1 MKMKTKFLELLLVLI
16 MLFAVMPISVFADS
30 FVVAGEEFEYFL
42 SADGG
47 YSITGYDGEADV
59 LEIPSHI
66 DGVPVTMIEDLYN
79 DFGGYKVIIPE
90 TVKRIVDGA
99 LVCNTNIIEI
109 EVDADNAFYCDVE
122 GVLYNKDVTTLV
134 YYPEGREDKT
144 YTLPDT
150 VTELAERCCHYAKFE
165 TFNFSSNLKKIGMRA
180 FYYAQNL
187 KEVILPEGLEIICDD
202 PFMGCRQIQ
211 ELRIPDSV
219 TTIGG
224 GLLYGC
230 TSLKSVHIGSGVES
244 LAYNAFE
251 DGGYSLEKIT
261 ASPDNKIVT
270 AIGNVLFNKD
280 MTSLIKYPA
289 NKADVSYTI
298 PSSVVEIKMG
308 AFKGVKALESLKLPD
323 NLTELD
329 DEAITECYALKEGR
343 IPDKITYLGLNF
355 YSCDAMESFY
365 IGKSVTVEG
374 AYGICTNCDS
384 LKEILV
390 DPENPYLSSQGGVL
404 YNKDKTEVKKFPMG
418 LDMKSYKIPSSV
430 KEIGNNAFYDQKDYY
445 EILMEEGEIYVD
457 DCLLEYGYVY
467 NSDGNVCVRIGTRI
481 IGKGAFWGENYIW
494 GISLPEETE
503 IICTEAFGACDLLQ
517 SIYIP
522 EGVKYMGSYTFAS
535 SDMLSDIYYGGTEVQ
550 WNRIENIENV
560 SINENV
566 TIHFESKGNEFVN
579 PVLPEDMYENTYVDE
594 KSGISVSTDTEAT
607 LYTEDIKTPEIVEN
621 VGALLPKA
629 KVESVYEINLQKDG
643 EEIQPED
650 RVLVKIPAKNRFA
663 RVYRMEEDG
672 SLMDMNAIY
681 EAGYLWFYTDHFSFY
696 ALGMKQAE
704 YYELG
709 DVDMNEAINVKDA
722 TAVQKHLA
730 SVQEY
735 QVDVIDLLMDF
746 DKNEN
751 VNIKDATAIQ
761 KYVAGLI

>member
-1 MKMKTKFLELLLVLI
+1 MKMRTKIFSFLLVLI
-16 MLFAVMPISVFADS
+16 MLFSVMPLSVLADS
-30 FVVAGEEFEYFL
+30 FVVAGEDFEYYP

-47 YSITGYDGEADV
+47 YSITGYDGDAQV

-66 DGVPVTMIEDLYN
+66 DGIPVTMIENLYN
-79 DFGGYKVIIPE
+79 DFRGYKVIIPE
-90 TVKRIVDGA
+90 TVKRISDGA
-99 LVCNTNIIEI
+99 LVCNTRITEI
-109 EVDADNAFYCDVE
+109 EVDEDNAFYCDVD
-122 GVLYNKDVTTLV
+122 GVLYDKDVTTLV

-150 VTELAERCCHYAKFE
+150 VTDLAERCCHYAKFE

-180 FYYAQNL
+180 FYYAENL

-202 PFMGCRQIQ
+202 AFMGCRELQ

-219 TTIGG
+219 KTIEG
-224 GLLYGC
+224 GLLDGC
-230 TSLKSVHIGSGVES
+230 SSVKSVHIGSGVES
-244 LAYNAFE
+244 LAYDAFE
-251 DGGYSLEKIT
+251 DGASLEKIT
-261 ASPDNKIVT
+261 VAPDNKIVT
-270 AIGNVLFNKD
+270 VIDNVLFNKD

-289 NKADVSYTI
+289 NKADISYTI
-298 PSSVVEIKMG
+298 PSSVVEIKWG
-308 AFKGVKALESLKLPD
+308 AFKWAKNLENLKLSD
-323 NLTELD
+323 NLTELK
-329 DEAITECYALKEGR
+329 DEAITECYALKEVR

-355 YSCDAMESFY
+355 SGCDAMERFY
-365 IGKSVTVEG
+365 IGKSVTAEG
-374 AYGICTNCDS
+374 AYGVCGNCDS
-384 LKEILV
+384 LKEIVV

-404 YNKDKTEVKKFPMG
+404 YNKDKTEIKKFPMG

-430 KEIGNNAFYDQKDYY
+430 REIGNNAFYDQKDYY
-445 EILMEEGEIYVD
+445 EILMEKGEIYVD
-457 DCLLEYGYVY
+457 DCLLEYGYVN
-467 NSDGNVCVRIGTRI
+467 NSEGNVCVRIGTRI
-481 IGKGAFWGENYIW
+481 IGKGAFWGEGYIW

-522 EGVKYMGSYTFAS
+522 AGVKYMGSYTFAAS
-535 SDMLSDIYYGGTEVQ
+535 NMLSDIYFGGTEVQ

-579 PVLPEDMYENTYVDE
+579 PVLPEDMYKNTYVDE
-594 KSGISVSTDTEAT
+594 KSGISVSTDTDAT
-607 LYTEDIKTPEIVEN
+607 LCAEDVMTPEIVEN
-621 VGALLPKA
+621 VASLLPKA

-672 SLMDMNAIY
+672 SITDMNAIY

-704 YYELG
+704 HYELG
-709 DVDMNEAINVKDA
+709 DVDMNEVINVKDA

-730 SVQEY
+730 SIQEY
-735 QVDVIDLLMDF
+735 QPDVIDLLMDF
-746 DKNEN
+746 DNSGN

-761 KYVAGLI
+761 KRVAGLA